1 MSRLI
6 FIKQLFLISFKNLK
20 RNLRRS
26 LLVSSGIIIGSIA
39 LFIFAGYI
47 NAINTLWGDELIHS
61 EYTHIQVLKK
71 GYLNSDEND
80 KKKMIDENTIEEIS
94 NLLKDNP
101 HIKVITTRSYFGGF
115 IGNDNSSVIFVGRT
129 QLENKERLIRKQT
142 PKVTSGKYL
151 NEEDQSGVILAE
163 GLAEKFDA
171 NVGDELILLTSSIDG
186 STEAVSVKIRGLV
199 YFKDKFLNNKYLV
212 ANDDFIKKNLLF
224 TNSTHRLLILLD
236 DEKYI
241 DETISILNNYFIKN
255 NLDLEANNW
264 KKIAVY
270 FTDAINMFNA
280 FFVIL
285 TGILAVVIIF
295 SVSNSIFM
303 SIMERMREFSTLKA
317 IGIKDKTIC
326 SMLFIEGFI
335 LSVFSFTISLLI
347 VLYLEQYIN
356 NSQFYLPPFPGQADK
371 TRFVILIDSIVTLKI
386 GLFVLIT
393 TFLSNLFPI
402 LKMRNTSII
411 KGLKYV

>member
-1 MSRLI
+1 MNKII
-6 FIKQLFLISFKNLK
+6 FIKQLLLISFKNLK

-61 EYTHIQVLKK
+61 EYAHIQIVKK
-71 GYLNSDEND
+71 DYLNSDEND
-80 KKKMIDENTIEEIS
+80 KKKMISKETIENIS
-94 NLLKDNP
+94 SLLKESSDV
-101 HIKVITTRSYFGGF
+101 KVITTRSYFGGF

-129 QLENKERLIRKQT
+129 QAEENERLIRKQT

-151 NEEDQSGVILAE
+151 NEEDQSGVVLAE

-171 NVGDELILLTSSIDG
+171 KVGDELIILTSSIDG

-199 YFKDKFLNNKYLV
+199 YFKDKFLNNKYLI
-212 ANDDFIKKNLLF
+212 ANDSFINENLLY
-224 TNSTHRLLILLD
+224 TDSTHRILVLLE
-236 DEKYI
+236 DETYI
-241 DETISILNNYFIKN
+241 DETLEKLNNYFLANK
-255 NLDLEANNW
+255 LDLEAYNW
-264 KKIAVY
+264 KKIAIY

-280 FFVIL
+280 FFIIL
-285 TGILAVVIIF
+285 TAILAVVIIF

-335 LSVFSFTISLLI
+335 LSIISFIISLLI

-356 NSQFYLPPFPGQADK
+356 NSDFYLPPFPGQADK
-371 TRFVILIDSIVTLKI
+371 TRFVILIDLIVTFKI
-386 GLFVLIT
+386 ALFVLIT
-393 TFLSNLFPI
+393 TFISNLFPI
-402 LKMRNTSII
+402 IKMKNTSII